1 MNWRAQ
7 TGEMAR
13 VALGRGLIAARD
25 ASPGRMAIVVTVMGM
40 AWLLL
45 ELTLRGD
52 RATVVPDRTLLVA
65 GATLA
70 VVVGLAARARM
81 TMRGELAVA
90 RDLAVVLLLV
100 ISLFPA
106 LMLVIYAVAMAT
118 SAGVVSV
125 SWALWGLVVAL
136 AVVLQLAIF
145 ALCAGLA
152 LATFKEGIA
161 MLFLAG
167 IVAVLVSVA
176 ANKVSG
182 DPADAWNFAVYR
194 WARARAELIPAWTF
208 AFEALREAVAP
219 LDHRRLMSALSSVA
233 GGTAAGL
240 IASALLRVGRQR
252 LMARASW
259 RPWLPMAS
267 APVPDTS
274 PLLDGRILR
283 PLVAYALVTWS
294 AVLVWRVL

>member
-1 MNWRAQ
+1 MSWRAQ
-7 TGEMAR
+7 TGEVAR
-13 VALGRGLIAARD
+13 VALGRGLVAARD
-25 ASPGRMAIVVTVMGM
+25 ATPGRMAVVVTLMGL

-45 ELTLRGD
+45 ELALRGD
-52 RATVVPDRTLLVA
+52 RATVVPDRTLLLA
-65 GATLA
+65 GASLA

-106 LMLVIYAVAMAT
+106 LMLVVYAVAMAT
-118 SAGVVSV
+118 SAGVVSL
-125 SWALWGLVVAL
+125 SWALWGAAVVL
-136 AVVLQLAIF
+136 AVVVQLAIF
-145 ALCAGLA
+145 AALAGLA

-167 IVAVLVSVA
+167 IFAAVVSFVA
-176 ANKVSG
+176 NRITG

-194 WARARAELIPAWTF
+194 WVQGRAALIPEWTF
-208 AFEALREAVAP
+208 AFQALRDAVAP

-233 GGTAAGL
+233 GGTVVGL
-240 IASALLRVGRQR
+240 VVSALLRAGRQQ
-252 LMARASW
+252 LMAHATL
-259 RPWLPMAS
+259 RPWLPMAA

-283 PLVAYALVTWS
+283 PLVVYALVTWTV
-294 AVLVWRVL
+294 VLIWKVL